1 MTYYTPCYG
10 IFNAGNGFFY
20 KKSGSFATAA
30 LENKPDQT
38 DKLTADI

>member
-1 MTYYTPCYG
+1 MTYYTPCYC
-10 IFNAGNGFFY
+10 IFNMGNRYFY

-30 LENKPDQT
+30 LENKLDQT